1 MYFKKMKDFVNSLTS
16 KNWFFIEFSVLG
28 FIGKPQSIM
37 EITLTQALLS
47 PFIIYLCIYVF
58 IYFLTKT
65 GSFYV
70 AQVGHKLLSRLDL
83 KTLILLPHSQTLGL

>member
-1 MYFKKMKDFVNSLTS
+1 MYFTKMKDFVNSLTS

-28 FIGKPQSIM
+28 FIGKPQSIL
-37 EITLTQALLS
+37 EITLAKALLS
-47 PFIIYLCIYVF
+47 PFIIYLC